1 MRRGRIEFKKVKPL
15 MEDEGIA
22 QPAAGDLNVL
32 QDVSAFV
39 MVKGLGCFFLYQICT
54 LQGS

>member
-15 MEDEGIA
+15 MEDEEIA

-39 MVKGLGCFFLYQICT
+39 MV
-54 LQGS
+54 